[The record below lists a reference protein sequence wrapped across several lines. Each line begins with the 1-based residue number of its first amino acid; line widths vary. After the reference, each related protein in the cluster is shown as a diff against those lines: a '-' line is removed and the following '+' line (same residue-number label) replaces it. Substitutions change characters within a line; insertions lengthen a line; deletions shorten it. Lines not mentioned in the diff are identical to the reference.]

1 MTDVE
6 GLVADLRAGD
16 QRALARAISIAENRE
31 PGHRDLVS
39 ALYRSA
45 DEAEV
50 VGVTGSPGVGK
61 STLVDAMVRGYRE
74 SGRTVGVVAVDPSS
88 PFSGGALLGDRVR
101 MGAHAGDDGVFVR
114 SMSARG
120 TQGGLAAATMDAVRA
135 LSAAGTGVVV
145 VETVGAGQNEVDVV
159 TTADT
164 VVVVTQPG
172 SGDDV
177 QALKAGLLEIGDVY
191 VVNKADLPGAD
202 RAVRDLREMVEAA
215 DGHGSHRVRVG
226 ADGPATGRG
235 QDEGTG
241 PPNVEWVPPVL
252 ETVASDGSGVDALL
266 ETIEEHRAFLT
277 GSGHLELKARRRT
290 GAAIRTHLA
299 AEVED
304 VVARRVEAAGGI
316 DGLVD
321 AVQSGDETPGSL
333 AQELLDEDG
342 SV

>member
-6 GLVADLRAGD
+6 RLVADLRTGD

-31 PGHRDLVS
+31 PGHRELVS
-39 ALYRSA
+39 ALYRTA
-45 DEAEV
+45 DDAEV

-61 STLVDAMVRGYRE
+61 STLVDGMVRGYRE
-74 SGRTVGVVAVDPSS
+74 EGQTVGVVAVDPSS

-120 TQGGLAAATMDAVRA
+120 NHGGLAAATMDAVRA
-135 LSAAGTGVVV
+135 LSAAGTDVVV

-202 RAVRDLREMVEAA
+202 RAFRDLREMVEAA

-226 ADGPATGRG
+226 ADGPDAGG
-235 QDEGTG
+235 D
-241 PPNVEWVPPVL
+241 PPAAEWVPPVV
-252 ETVASDGSGVDALL
+252 ETVASDGSGVADLL
-266 ETIEEHRAFLT
+266 GAIDDHRSFLVE
-277 GSGHLELKARRRT
+277 SGHLEWKARHRLA
-290 GAAIRTHLA
+290 AAIRTHLA
-299 AEVED
+299 AEVDD
-304 VVARRVEAAGGI
+304 VVSRRIEAAGGV
-316 DGLVD
+316 DALVD
-321 AVQSGDETPGSL
+321 AVRSGEATPDSV
-333 AQELLDEDG
+333 ADDLLDGDG